1 MVVDR
6 NHFSVNFFPL
16 PLNYNITRLIE
27 FYTFSENFI
36 QNDLL
41 PGDKKR
47 N

>member
-6 NHFSVNFFPL
+6 NHFSVNFFL

-27 FYTFSENFI
+27 FYTFSGNFM